1 MKNQTVLYM
10 DIHKN
15 IKELTKQAAEGAHQ
29 KDLEVQGEHGVKFHN
44 YWYKE
49 TDGIVFCFAEAPNK
63 EAFAAVLR
71 EVHGLMA
78 GEIIEV
84 NEGGG

>member
-1 MKNQTVLYM
+1 M

-15 IKELTKQAAEGAHQ
+15 IKGLTKQAAEGAHQ
-29 KDLEVQGEHGVKFHN
+29 KDLEVQGKHGAKFHN

-63 EAFAAVLR
+63 EAFAAVHR
-71 EVHGLMA
+71 EAHGLMA
-78 GEIIEV
+78 DEIIEV